1 MGSSGSGT
9 RASNAKLARNYE
21 KYFANLSDSLRGA
34 RTDRELDQLLKQ
46 ANQTKAY
53 VDFLY
58 KQSSQSN

>member
-1 MGSSGSGT
+1 MGSGGT
-9 RASNAKLARNYE
+9 AAQKANAKLAKGYE
-21 KYFANLSDSLRGA
+21 SYFANLSDSLRGA

-58 KQSSQSN
+58 KQSSQ

>member
-1 MGSSGSGT
+1 MGSGGSAT
-9 RASNAKLARNYE
+9 QKANAKLAKGYE
-21 KYFANLSDSLRGA
+21 NYFANLSDSLRGA

-58 KQSSQSN
+58 KQSSSS